1 MTLDPGTDVGP
12 YRLISALG
20 AGGMGVVWAAE
31 DSRLGRRVALKFLPA
46 DVTSDT
52 DALERFGRE
61 AHAASAL
68 NHPNICTIHDVGAG
82 RNQLW
87 LRALDSTVPRRLGGT
102 EGGTSP
108 LWSPDS
114 RSLGFFAEGQLKV
127 LDIAGGPPRVLCP
140 VQQSRGGSWNR
151 NGEIIFTPNLGGPIQ
166 RISATGGS
174 PTPVTRIDEA
184 QGEQTHR
191 WPYFLRDGR
200 HFLYFTRSSRPGLDG
215 VYLGSLDGAPP
226 RRLVAS
232 STNAVYAPPG
242 FLLFVRDG
250 ALIAQE
256 FDAKNLSLSPNGRA
270 LVEQVGYALQL
281 NRASVSV
288 SDTGVLTYG
297 GVETTEPVWFDL
309 KGVRGASLGNEHYH
323 AQLWLSPD
331 GKRVALDRPD
341 EQSGANDI
349 VIVDVERPRVSTKL
363 TLDAGSDVRPVWVG
377 NDRVA
382 WASNRQGQ
390 YNLFSRGISGGSLD
404 ELLLASPEHKYVSSV
419 SRDLRW
425 LFFESV
431 STTSSSDIWVL
442 PLDPPRQPCRLLGN
456 GASERQARIAPDG
469 RWIAY
474 VTDREGSSEVYLT
487 DVASALLKASERSS
501 NGECPVTAGTRVS
514 ATGGVQPM
522 WSSDGRALYYLAFD
536 GQLMSVPIDTERGT
550 PGAAVALFQT
560 RSADRGDFAQTFAPA
575 PNGGSFLVIT
585 PTRTTDATTIVLNW
599 TQWLTR

>member
-1 MTLDPGTDVGP
+1 M
-12 YRLISALG
+12 ISP
-20 AGGMGVVWAAE
+20 
-31 DSRLGRRVALKFLPA
+31 DGRWLAF
-46 DVTSDT
+46 SD
-52 DALERFGRE
+52 A
-61 AHAASAL
+61 
-68 NHPNICTIHDVGAG
+68 GAG

-87 LRALDSTVPRRLGGT
+87 LRALDSTLPRRLGGT

-108 LWSPDS
+108 FWSPDS

-151 NGEIIFTPNLGGPIQ
+151 NGEIIFTPTLGGPIQ
-166 RISATGGS
+166 RISAAGGS

-281 NRASVSV
+281 NRASISV

-363 TLDAGSDVRPVWVG
+363 TLDAGSDVRPVWSATTVWHG
-377 NDRVA
+377 
-382 WASNRQGQ
+382 
-390 YNLFSRGISGGSLD
+390 
-404 ELLLASPEHKYVSSV
+404 
-419 SRDLRW
+419 LRIGKD
-425 LFFESV
+425 
-431 STTSSSDIWVL
+431 STTSFPEAFPAVRWTSCCW
-442 PLDPPRQPCRLLGN
+442 PRPNTSTYRLCL
-456 GASERQARIAPDG
+456 A
-469 RWIAY
+469 
-474 VTDREGSSEVYLT
+474 T
-487 DVASALLKASERSS
+487 SAGFSS
-501 NGECPVTAGTRVS
+501 NRSPRHRVRTS
-514 ATGGVQPM
+514 GCCRSIRRDSPA
-522 WSSDGRALYYLAFD
+522 AYLA
-536 GQLMSVPIDTERGT
+536 TAHRNATRGLR
-550 PGAAVALFQT
+550 PMVAGL
-560 RSADRGDFAQTFAPA
+560 
-575 PNGGSFLVIT
+575 
-585 PTRTTDATTIVLNW
+585 PT
-599 TQWLTR
+599 